1 MTFRLKNLHLDFV
14 DSLEKS
20 LRLQV
25 NQNIEKEHC
34 QDTIKINNF
43 LKLNVDVIHK
53 NDKNIFLNSKLF

>member
-25 NQNIEKEHC
+25 NQNIEKEN
-34 QDTIKINNF
+34 QQ
-43 LKLNVDVIHK
+43 L
-53 NDKNIFLNSKLF
+53 SKTECRCHTQE